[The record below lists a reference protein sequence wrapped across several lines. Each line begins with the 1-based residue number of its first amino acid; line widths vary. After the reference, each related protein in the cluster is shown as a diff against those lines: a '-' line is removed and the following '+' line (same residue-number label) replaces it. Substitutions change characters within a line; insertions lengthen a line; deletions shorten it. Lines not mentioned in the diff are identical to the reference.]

1 MTSDDDGPPS
11 SWEATFRRSYPSLYR
26 ALVAV
31 LLDGELARDALQ
43 EAFVE
48 GLRRPP
54 PSDHALAG
62 WLFRVALRRARHIRG
77 FRLPLRLDELVGSL
91 REPEIP
97 AETETLLD
105 RLALGELLRLLTR
118 RPRAVVGPPHFPR
131 LTPPEIAAA
140 LRGPPGAGRA
150 T

>member
-11 SWEATFRRSYPSLYR
+11 SWEATFRRSYPSSYG
-26 ALVAV
+26 AFVAV
-31 LLDGELARDALQ
+31 LLDGEVARDALK

-97 AETETLLD
+97 AETVTLLD
-105 RLALGELLRLLTR
+105 RLALGELLRLPTR
-118 RPRAVVGPPHFPR
+118 PQRPVVVLPSHLR
-131 LTPPEIAAA
+131 LTPQE
-140 LRGPPGAGRA
+140 
-150 T
+150 